1 MTTVGG
7 HNMDVKTSEGHW
19 LLLVRDHPCIG
30 LNSMATA
37 CFNVLSMCVPQPRHM
52 KQRLLIPGSR
62 NNVTAGAVMVPV
74 ALELGHLA

>member
-1 MTTVGG
+1 
-7 HNMDVKTSEGHW
+7 
-19 LLLVRDHPCIG
+19 
-30 LNSMATA
+30 MATA